1 VLQFPFPSPVSQG
14 CRVPQVA
21 PFYLGLFGI
30 KTRPPAEKVG
40 VIETA
45 ADFFMKRAGK
55 AKGNGLM
62 RFRHPPL
69 ANLSRSPA
77 IRHLLL
83 ATLRIKAGFM
93 ALSAP
98 SAPSLDAESATP
110 TIRLVS
116 RILSASATPSVSNAK
131 LIPA

>member
-1 VLQFPFPSPVSQG
+1 MGRAQACHCSSSASQNQLPHLGQCTSASPVQ
-14 CRVPQVA
+14 
-21 PFYLGLFGI
+21 
-30 KTRPPAEKVG
+30 
-40 VIETA
+40 
-45 ADFFMKRAGK
+45 
-55 AKGNGLM
+55 
-62 RFRHPPL
+62 
-69 ANLSRSPA
+69 RSPKRETPKVRTGQVENVPSVPVVP

-116 RILSASATPSVSNAK
+116 RTLSTSATPSVSNAK